1 MKLLNRE
8 PFTVKDFI
16 NNFKTEENV
25 NLLKKTL
32 KLYKEHDAKYLN
44 NYIIEKLEYLIYNKK
59 PSNKYFAQFT
69 EQQIIDLC
77 DNEPA
82 IEYFKYIFD
91 VFEIEMAFNKKY
103 NYPCPPDDVIEF
115 WHNTYKYFRE
125 LSSKENSNKY
135 WQKREIYQ
143 DYVNEDIIITDSCYL
158 FEDNEELSNELEP
171 PCDLSADTIY
181 GDWSC
186 SCYNKDTKE
195 KIGDFCAD
203 AGNVCIA
210 KLKDVIKF
218 NPNFEKWM
226 NKHNWCVTLIKNF
239 TGTAYI
245 KYDIEHYEYKGEQHR
260 DLFCYVEGV
269 GNINFTS
276 RQTGF

>member
-1 MKLLNRE
+1 MKRLERE

-16 NNFKTEENV
+16 INFRTEENV

-44 NYIIEKLEYLIYNKK
+44 NCIVEKLEYLICNKK
-59 PSNKYFAQFT
+59 PTNKYFAQFT

-82 IEYFKYIFD
+82 IECFKYIFD
-91 VFEIEMAFNKKY
+91 VFEREIIFNKKY

-115 WHNTYKYFRE
+115 WRKTYKHFKE
-125 LSSKENSNKY
+125 LASRENSNKY
-135 WQKREIYQ
+135 WQKREISQ
-143 DYVNEDIIITDSCYL
+143 DYVNEDIIITDLCYL
-158 FEDNEELSNELEP
+158 SGDEDISREIEP
-171 PCDLSADTIY
+171 PYDLYADTIY

-186 SCYNKDTKE
+186 SLYDKDTKN

-203 AGNVCIA
+203 AGNVIIVS
-210 KLKDVIKF
+210 LKDVLKF

-226 NKHNWCVTLIKNF
+226 KEHNWCVALVKNF

-245 KYDIEHYEYKGEQHR
+245 KYDIEHYEYEGKQR
-260 DLFCYVEGV
+260 KDLYCYVEGV
-269 GNINFTS
+269 GNVNFTS
-276 RQTGF
+276 KQTGF